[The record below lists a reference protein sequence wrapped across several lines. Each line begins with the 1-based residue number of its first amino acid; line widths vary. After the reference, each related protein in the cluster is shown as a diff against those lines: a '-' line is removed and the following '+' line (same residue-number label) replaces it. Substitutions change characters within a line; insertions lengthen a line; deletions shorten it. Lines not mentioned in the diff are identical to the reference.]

1 MARDI
6 GELVRLVNKMVEQGN
21 GHKLRGITIAD
32 RIPGYYYLTAPFVF
46 ANSRGV
52 AIASMDHKEV
62 ENRRL
67 RDLQTPEDADR
78 MFAFSA
84 QHGWSMN
91 AIRCEFVE
99 LPEHH
104 VLKIDSSNRLVTL
117 YKKFSHHCAEKYE
130 HHSGIAYPMDPLF
143 KVGMSMYQGV
153 TKHVLFNGTD
163 SIVMGKDRNRPN
175 SPLLD
180 KGIIPG
186 VFYDVEAFIREDSGR
201 PKQTHFAKPVPLTR
215 LVAPPIQ
222 EAITHACFEADDHRV
237 AYGSWA
243 DGEVI
248 AKRVHEEWMFEGK
261 RVELYWV
268 ARELYEEGRIYKST
282 LNAVTK
288 NLKRI
293 SIDDTRYGRNFFAEK
308 TAYPR
313 SYYDVWVMPDD
324 EPEFKVRLN
333 DDF

>member
-21 GHKLRGITIAD
+21 GHRLRYITIKD

-46 ANSRGV
+46 ADRWGV
-52 AIASMDHKEV
+52 AIASTDHAKV
-62 ENRRL
+62 TKRRAEAFEL
-67 RDLQTPEDADR
+67 PEDADR
-78 MFAFSA
+78 PFRFAA
-84 QHGWSMN
+84 QFGWSTN
-91 AIRCEFVE
+91 ALKCEFVE

-104 VLKIDSSNRLVTL
+104 VLKIDRHNRLVML
-117 YKKFSHHCAEKYE
+117 YKKFSHHCPEKYD
-130 HHSGIAYPMDPLF
+130 HHAGVAYPMDPVF
-143 KVGMSMYQGV
+143 KVQESIYQGV

-163 SIVMGKDRNRPN
+163 SIVMGKNRHKPN
-175 SPLLD
+175 TQLD
-180 KGIIPG
+180 DTGIIPG
-186 VFYDVEAFIREDSGR
+186 VFYDVDAFLTENGKY
-201 PKQTHFAKPVPLTR
+201 PKQTHVARPVPLTR
-215 LVAPPIQ
+215 LVTPPIQ
-222 EAITHACFEADDHRV
+222 EAITHACFEADDYRV
-237 AYGSWA
+237 AHGSWA

-268 ARELYEEGRIYKST
+268 AKELYEKGRIYKST
-282 LNAVTK
+282 LNAVAK
-288 NLKRI
+288 NLKRV

-308 TAYPR
+308 TMYPR